1 MRQQP
6 TRSERV
12 LWAKLAV
19 GKQGACFRRQVVVA
33 GGLIVDF
40 MAPAHKLIVEVDGP
54 YHVESARTRAD
65 ARRQRRLERAGY
77 RVLRLSAELVL
88 SDLPEALRRVR
99 QALGLA
105 E

>member
-1 MRQQP
+1 
-6 TRSERV
+6 V
-12 LWAKLAV
+12 
-19 GKQGACFRRQVVVA
+19 VVVA

-40 MAPAHKLIVEVDGP
+40 MAPARKLIVEVDGP
-54 YHVESARTRAD
+54 YHVEPARMRAD